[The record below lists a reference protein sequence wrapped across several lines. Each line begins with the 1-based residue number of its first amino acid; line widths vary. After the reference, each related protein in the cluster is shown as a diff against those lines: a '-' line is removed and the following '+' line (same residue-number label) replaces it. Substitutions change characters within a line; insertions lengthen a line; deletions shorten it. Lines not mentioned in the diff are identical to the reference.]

1 MFLFMLCID
10 FFLSKYKDMYRKKI
24 NKGTTMFPLSN
35 V

>member
-10 FFLSKYKDMYRKKI
+10 FLSKYKDMYRKKI
-24 NKGTTMFPLSN
+24 NKGTTMLPLSN